1 MSEFIAPLERL
12 IDKFRSLP
20 GIGYKTAVRM
30 AFSVLDMNTEDAL
43 DFADAIAE
51 AKKVIVHCKICQN
64 ISDSEICPV
73 CMDESRDRSV
83 ICVVESSKEVA
94 AIERIREYNGLFHV
108 LGGLISPIDGIG
120 PERLKIKELISRLGD
135 DTVKEVI
142 VATNPSVE
150 GEATAMY
157 LSKLIRPLGIKT
169 TRLAYGLPAGGEL
182 EYADDV
188 TLFRALEGRR
198 EI

>member
-20 GIGYKTAVRM
+20 GVGYKTAVRM
-30 AFSVLDMNTEDAL
+30 AFSVLDMNAEDAL

>member
-20 GIGYKTAVRM
+20 GVGYKTAVRM

-43 DFADAIAE
+43 DFADAITE